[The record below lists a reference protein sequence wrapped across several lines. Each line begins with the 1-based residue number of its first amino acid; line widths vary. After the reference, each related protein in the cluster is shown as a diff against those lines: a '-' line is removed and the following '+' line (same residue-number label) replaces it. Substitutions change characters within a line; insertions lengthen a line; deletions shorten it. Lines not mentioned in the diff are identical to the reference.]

1 MKSGHQKS
9 SNLLKPPFDTHPMK
23 TANFLT
29 SSCRYCRYYNPEG
42 RRGGM
47 CQQLGVPVQSGW
59 KACVLAARP
68 FSSAWEKLEEVVH
81 LEHSL
86 ALPQLADCHSVDVSC
101 KTTLAESKQPT
112 AV

>member
-1 MKSGHQKS
+1 
-9 SNLLKPPFDTHPMK
+9 
-23 TANFLT
+23 
-29 SSCRYCRYYNPEG
+29 
-42 RRGGM
+42 M

-81 LEHSL
+81 LENSL
-86 ALPQLADCHSVDVSC
+86 ALEQLKECHSVDASC
-101 KTTLAESKQPT
+101 NAALTDSKKPT

>member
-1 MKSGHQKS
+1 
-9 SNLLKPPFDTHPMK
+9 MK

-29 SSCRYCRYYNPEG
+29 SSCRHCRYYQSQG

-47 CQQLGVPVQSGW
+47 CQQLGVPVQSHW
-59 KACVLAARP
+59 KACVLAVHP
-68 FSSAWEKLEEVVH
+68 FNSTWENLEKVVH

-86 ALPQLADCHSVDVSC
+86 ALNCGAKC
-101 KTTLAESKQPT
+101 AESLIAEELKHPQKKEPA